1 MTQKPSEH
9 DKPSRNYVDAASQTP
24 REENKPAAKNDY
36 RSPQAQRALSQVNEF
51 MMNPFGRT
59 PIMQKR
65 KTFGAAKGKKNATKS
80 GTLKQNK
87 HLTDKSQKAIEENA
101 QKEA

>member
-1 MTQKPSEH
+1 MTQKPSEPE
-9 DKPSRNYVDAASQTP
+9 KPSRNYVDAASQTP
-24 REENKPAAKNDY
+24 REENKPAQNDY
-36 RSPQAQRALSQVNEF
+36 KSPIAQRALSQVNQF
-51 MMNPFGRT
+51 MLNPFGRT

-65 KTFGAAKGKKNATKS
+65 KTFGAAKGKKNVTKS